1 MATQLEMLLEAEKR
15 GLLDAKRSRALQ
27 ELKRRE
33 VVQGTQ
39 VVERPPEAPGGMAF
53 LNQRIAQGL
62 GGPVDLANV
71 LMGIDKPFLGSESIQ
86 SGMEAIGVRFPEQ
99 DARPQTLGEH
109 IGSGVGTGAG
119 MALPMGGAVSTLS
132 KSARPLVQKVAKSI
146 QDTMVRSPWLTG
158 ISELFA
164 GGGAGVGRKVGEEK
178 YPDNPA
184 VQALFELGF
193 GLGIATAPTVTKTV
207 LTKTPVIG
215 AVPRAVGRGLQKAVV
230 PFTKAGGR
238 ARAADRVRGLAEDPE
253 AAALAIEQGGP
264 LTPATRTGDRNLM
277 ALEKAVLKTDA
288 QLEGRF
294 RQERTETA
302 RNLRREIQEMGGG
315 GQISATRK
323 FATSRMDRILSALDA
338 RLKQATTLSK
348 QRVSKIEPSR
358 RPMESSAIVRE
369 EIEAALK
376 AARDQEKFEWEKI
389 PSDSLVDV
397 NAARAQYS
405 KSLGELSRAQRD
417 TMPSKAK
424 EFLDPES
431 NAKFAD
437 KETVKEMHGLY
448 SALREEARTARSAG
462 ERNKAR
468 IADDIADSILDDLGA
483 KANDTTEIGQV
494 FKEAIQFS
502 RLLNQKFH
510 RGAVGRLL
518 GYAREGGA
526 AVPEQLT
533 LQKTTGR
540 LGPTGTVATEEILA
554 ATGDSPQQTQA
565 AIKEF
570 LRSEFVRKAAP
581 KEVIDSS
588 RAQKF
593 FSENQELLDLFPT
606 LRTELAEAKS
616 AQDVLATRAATTES
630 RIRGVQSPSTSRAAK
645 FLNTKIDDEIAGIL
659 KSDDPQ
665 AFATELVRQAA
676 KDQSGEAAKGLKG
689 GFIDFILQ
697 KTARTTRGDDF
708 EEVISGGKL
717 LASLENPKIAKVA
730 DVFLSAAEKK
740 RLVKIGQELSLID
753 RSQGQLDAIGKPM
766 ADFPNTIIHLI
777 GTTLGARSGAQL
789 GAGTSGASL
798 KMSAYLSKLVDKTLG
813 GLTNDTAGA
822 LLRDAIDDPDL
833 FAALLRDPT
842 TIAGAKDVNA
852 KLNAWIVGVG
862 RNYLDVEEEN

>member
-1 MATQLEMLLEAEKR
+1 
-15 GLLDAKRSRALQ
+15 
-27 ELKRRE
+27 
-33 VVQGTQ
+33 
-39 VVERPPEAPGGMAF
+39 
-53 LNQRIAQGL
+53 
-62 GGPVDLANV
+62 
-71 LMGIDKPFLGSESIQ
+71 
-86 SGMEAIGVRFPEQ
+86 
-99 DARPQTLGEH
+99 
-109 IGSGVGTGAG
+109 
-119 MALPMGGAVSTLS
+119 
-132 KSARPLVQKVAKSI
+132 LVQKVAKSI

-193 GLGIATAPTVTKTV
+193 GLGIATAPTVMKTV
-207 LTKTPVIG
+207 LAKTPVIG
-215 AVPRAVGRGLQKAVV
+215 MAGRAAKKAVV

-238 ARAADRVRGLAEDPE
+238 ERAAARVRGLAEDPE
-253 AAALAIEQGGP
+253 AAALAIERGGP

-277 ALEKAVLKTDA
+277 ALEKSVLKTDA
-288 QLEGRF
+288 KLEGRF
-294 RQERTETA
+294 RQERTETV

-315 GQISATRK
+315 GQISATRQ

-348 QRVSKIEPSR
+348 QKVSKIEPSR

-376 AARDQEKFEWEKI
+376 AARETETELWLATG
-389 PSDSLVDV
+389 SDALVDV
-397 NAARAQYS
+397 TAARAQYS
-405 KSLGELSRAQRD
+405 KSLGELSRAQHD
-417 TMPSKAK
+417 TMPNKAR
-424 EFLDPES
+424 EFLDPKS
-431 NAKFAD
+431 NAKFDD
-437 KETVKEMHGLY
+437 KETVKELHGLY
-448 SALREEARTARSAG
+448 SALREEARAARSAG

-483 KANDTTEIGQV
+483 KAGDTTEIGQA

-540 LGPTGTVATEEILA
+540 LGPAGTVATKEILA

-565 AIKEF
+565 AIKDF
-570 LRSEFVRKAAP
+570 LRDEFVRKAAP
-581 KEVIDSS
+581 KEVIDPN

-593 FSENQELLDLFPT
+593 FSDNQELLDLFPT

-616 AQDVLATRAATTES
+616 AQDVLATRAATTEG
-630 RIRGVQSPSTSRAAK
+630 RIKSVQSTSTSRAAK
-645 FLNTKIDDEIAGIL
+645 FLNTKIDDEILGIL

-665 AFATELVRQAA
+665 AFATELLRQAA
-676 KDQSGEAAKGLKG
+676 KDPSGESVKGLKG
-689 GFIDFILQ
+689 GFIDFLLQ
-697 KTARTTRGDDF
+697 KAALTTRGDEF
-708 EEVISGGKL
+708 EAVISGGKL
-717 LASLENPKIAKVA
+717 LGALENPKIAKMA

-740 RLVKIGQELSLID
+740 RLIKIGQELSLID
-753 RSQGQLDAIGKPM
+753 RSQGQLDGVGQPM
-766 ADFPNTIIHLI
+766 ADFPNKIIHLI
-777 GTTLGARSGAQL
+777 GTTLGARAGAQL

-798 KMSAYLSKLVDKTLG
+798 KMSAYLSKMVDKTLG

-822 LLRDAIDDPDL
+822 LLRDAVDDPDL

-852 KLNAWIVGVG
+852 RLNAWIVGVG

>member
-1 MATQLEMLLEAEKR
+1 MATQLELLLEAEKR
-15 GLLDAKRSRALQ
+15 GLLDAERSRALQ

-39 VVERPPEAPGGMAF
+39 VVERPPEGPGGMAF

-62 GGPVDLANV
+62 GAPVDLANV

-99 DARPQTLGEH
+99 GARPQTLVEH
-109 IGSGVGTGAG
+109 VGSGVGTGAG
-119 MALPMGGAVSTLS
+119 MALPVGGAVSTLS

-207 LTKTPVIG
+207 LAKTPVIG
-215 AVPRAVGRGLQKAVV
+215 MAGRAAKKAVV

-238 ARAADRVRGLAEDPE
+238 ERAAARVRGLAEDPE

-277 ALEKAVLKTDA
+277 ALEKSVLKTDA
-288 QLEGRF
+288 KLEGRF
-294 RQERTETA
+294 RQERTETV

-315 GQISATRK
+315 GQISATRQ

-338 RLKQATTLSK
+338 RLKQVATLSK

-376 AARDQEKFEWEKI
+376 AARVQEKDEWTKI

-448 SALREEARTARSAG
+448 SALREEARAARSAG

-483 KANDTTEIGQV
+483 KADDTTEIGQV

-540 LGPTGTVATEEILA
+540 LGPAGTVATEEILA
-554 ATGDSPQQTQA
+554 ATGKSPQQTQA

-630 RIRGVQSPSTSRAAK
+630 RKRGVQSPSTSRAAK

-689 GFIDFILQ
+689 GFIDFLLQ
-697 KTARTTRGDDF
+697 KAARTTRGDDF
-708 EEVISGGKL
+708 GEVISGGKL
-717 LASLENPKIAKVA
+717 LGALENPKIAKMA

-798 KMSAYLSKLVDKTLG
+798 KMSAYLSKLVDRTLG

-842 TIAGAKDVNA
+842 TIGGAKDVNA